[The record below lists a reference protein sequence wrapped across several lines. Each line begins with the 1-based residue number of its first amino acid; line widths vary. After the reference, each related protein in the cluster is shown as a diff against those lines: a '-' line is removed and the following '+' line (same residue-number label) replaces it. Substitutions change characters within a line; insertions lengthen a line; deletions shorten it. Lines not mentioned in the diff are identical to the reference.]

1 MNIKTELND
10 IDRQLLLTYAS
21 CDMKLKRTAE
31 TLNYG
36 QSSVTLRMRTIKRL
50 TGLNPHKFWQL
61 CKLLDEYCGGIVDL
75 TANSV
80 SDLSTDDD
88 NVENSAKGHGKGIPK
103 DMDFVQKDTAEDKA
117 RRAENARAIAADN
130 REAQR
135 MGLHYG
141 DYKAGRPPRK
151 AYSRPECTPLV
162 VKI

>member
-10 IDRQLLLTYAS
+10 VDRQLLLTYAS

-36 QSSVTLRMRTIKRL
+36 QSSITLRMRTIKRL

-75 TANSV
+75 AANSV

-88 NVENSAKGHGKGIPK
+88 NDENPAKGRGKGIPK
-103 DMDFVQKDTAEDKA
+103 DMDFIQKDTAEDKA
-117 RRAENARAIAADN
+117 RRAENAQAIAVDN

-141 DYKAGRPPRK
+141 EYKAGMPPK
-151 AYSRPECTPLV
+151 KTLPKPEWTPLV
-162 VKI
+162 IRI